1 MGINKSGNSESVIS
15 TEIKSLHY
23 CPELMAKSSNKS
35 ITRHFV
41 NLHLILPYTDLVLL
55 NFIVFISDS
64 ANVIK
69 YDTKLLNQFSK
80 AAERGIELYSAD
92 HKIGYNT
99 SHPNTRKSFINLIE
113 KGILVPMKLKGT
125 YMICPSLVY
134 NSNHRLFNGKE
145 LLSRYQEVYSSLN
158 PSEALKCLCEEIKS
172 KVDNELKRT
181 NKLLIKKNA
190 KSNINKRK

>member
-1 MGINKSGNSESVIS
+1 MVTD

-23 CPELMAKSSNKS
+23 CPDLMAKSCNKS

-55 NFIVFISDS
+55 NFIVFMSDS
-64 ANVIK
+64 ANIIK
-69 YDTKLLNQFSK
+69 YDTKLLKQFSK
-80 AAERGIELYSAD
+80 AADRVTEIYSAGS
-92 HKIGYNT
+92 KIEYNT

-113 KGILVPMKLKGT
+113 KGIMVPMKLKGT

-145 LLSRYQEVYSSLN
+145 LLSRYQQAYVSPE
-158 PSEALKCLCEEIKS
+158 PSDALKCFCEEIKS
-172 KVDNELKRT
+172 KIDNELKRT
-181 NKLLIKKNA
+181 NKLLIRKK
-190 KSNINKRK
+190 KI